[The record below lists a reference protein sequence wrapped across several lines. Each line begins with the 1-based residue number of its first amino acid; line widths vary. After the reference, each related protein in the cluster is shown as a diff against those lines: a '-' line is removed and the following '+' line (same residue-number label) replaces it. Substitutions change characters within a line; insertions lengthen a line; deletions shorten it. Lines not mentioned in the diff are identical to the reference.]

1 MTSGCSCSAEAG
13 TGLSRGQWQTWPVE
27 TRQLES
33 TPGFVIYD
41 LPGAQ
46 HYVGETRLGSRLI
59 PGNATMLV
67 RHLTYVFATLEQQR
81 SGASVGLKSDPS
93 DSDAAVAAL
102 ASELVDD
109 FTTGRLS
116 TSPGLRLDADVLA
129 PVLAHDQRNLIGN
142 DDRDGISFNSELI
155 GVGAAAAASSL
166 VGGLDGKRIAIEGFG
181 PAGLGI
187 AREAAA
193 AGAAVVRVATAK
205 GCTGDQ
211 IDGGMLD
218 PVALTEAWLADGEMC
233 VATLSGDSAP
243 AKPWAVW
250 KDDVDVLFCG
260 SKPGAMSGDGAAMA
274 GATPVVAFSPAAV
287 SSKALAVL
295 RAVGTAVAAD
305 FVTAVGPALGWWADP
320 VLTHDDLRSA
330 TSDTVNA
337 LMSETAGHDDGPF
350 MAACYRA
357 EAFLRTWQDEL
368 PFGRP
373 LG

>member
-1 MTSGCSCSAEAG
+1 MSGG
-13 TGLSRGQWQTWPVE
+13 RWQTWPVE

-67 RHLTYVFATLEQQR
+67 RHLTYVFASLEQQR

-93 DSDAAVAAL
+93 EAAAAVEAL
-102 ASELVDD
+102 AGELADD
-109 FTTGRLS
+109 WESGRLS
-116 TSPGLRLDADVLA
+116 TGPGLRLDADTLA
-129 PVLAHDQRNLIGN
+129 PVLTHDQRNLIGN
-142 DDRDGISFNSELI
+142 DHRDGISFAHELI

-181 PAGLGI
+181 AAGLGI

-193 AGAAVVRVATAK
+193 AGATITRVATAK
-205 GCTGDQ
+205 GCTGDR
-211 IDGGMLD
+211 IGGGELD
-218 PVALTEAWLADGEMC
+218 PVALTEAWLADGDMC
-233 VATLSGDSAP
+233 VATLSGDGEP
-243 AKPWAVW
+243 AKPWTVW

-274 GATPVVAFSPAAV
+274 GATPVVAFSAAAV

-295 RAVGTAVAAD
+295 RAAGTTVAAD
-305 FVTAVGPALGWWADP
+305 FVAAAGPALGWWADEA
-320 VLTHDDLRSA
+320 LTHDDLRSA
-330 TSDTVNA
+330 TADTVNA
-337 LMSETAGHDDGPF
+337 VMSETAGHDDGPF

>member
-1 MTSGCSCSAEAG
+1 M
-13 TGLSRGQWQTWPVE
+13 E

-33 TPGFVIYD
+33 TPGFVIFD
-41 LPGAQ
+41 LPEAQ

-67 RHLTYVFATLEQQR
+67 RHVTYVFATLEQRR

-93 DSDAAVAAL
+93 EAATAVDAL
-102 ASELVDD
+102 AGELAED
-109 FTTGRLS
+109 FSSGRLS
-116 TSPGLRLDADVLA
+116 TSPGLRLDAELLA

-142 DDRDGISFNSELI
+142 DDRDGISFNDELI
-155 GVGAAAAASSL
+155 GVGAVAAASSL
-166 VGGLDGKRIAIEGFG
+166 LGGLDGKRVAIEGFG

-193 AGAAVVRVATAK
+193 AGAAIARVATAK
-205 GCTGDQ
+205 GCADAQSDGRQ
-211 IDGGMLD
+211 ID
-218 PVALTEAWLADGEMC
+218 PVGLAEAWLADGEMC
-233 VATLSGDSAP
+233 VATLSGDGEP
-243 AKPWAVW
+243 AKPWTVW

-260 SKPGAMSGDGAAMA
+260 SKPGAMSGDGASMA

-295 RAVGTAVAAD
+295 RAAGTPVAAD
-305 FVTAVGPALGWWADP
+305 FVAASGPALGWWADTS
-320 VLTHDDLRSA
+320 LTHDDLRSA
-330 TSDTVNA
+330 TADAVSSV
-337 LMSETAGHDDGPF
+337 MSETADHDDGPF

-357 EAFLRTWQDEL
+357 EAFLGTWQDEL

>member
-1 MTSGCSCSAEAG
+1 MPGG
-13 TGLSRGQWQTWPVE
+13 RWQTEPVE

-33 TPGFVIYD
+33 TPGFVIFD

-46 HYVGETRLGSRLI
+46 HYVGEARLGSRLI

-81 SGASVGLKSDPS
+81 SGASIGLKSDPT
-93 DSDAAVAAL
+93 DATGAVEAL
-102 ASELVDD
+102 ADELADD
-109 FTTGRLS
+109 FSSGRLS
-116 TSPGLRLDADVLA
+116 TSPGLRLNADLLA

-142 DDRDGISFNSELI
+142 DDRDGISFNHELI
-155 GVGAAAAASSL
+155 GVGAAAAAAGL
-166 VGGLDGKRIAIEGFG
+166 LGGLDGKHIAIEGFG

-193 AGAAVVRVATAK
+193 AGATIARVATAK
-205 GCTGDQ
+205 GCANGQ
-211 IDGGMLD
+211 LG
-218 PVALTEAWLADGEMC
+218 PVALAEAWLADGEMC
-233 VATLSGDSAP
+233 VATLSGDNEP
-243 AKPWAVW
+243 AKPWTVW

-260 SKPGAMSGDGAAMA
+260 SKPGAMSGDGASMA
-274 GATPVVAFSPAAV
+274 GSTPVVAFSSAAV

-295 RAVGTAVAAD
+295 RAAGTPVAAD
-305 FVTAVGPALGWWADP
+305 FVAAAGPALGWWADP

-330 TSDTVNA
+330 TADTVNA
-337 LMSETAGHDDGPF
+337 VMSETADHDDGPF

-357 EAFLRTWQDEL
+357 ESFLQTWQDEL

>member
-1 MTSGCSCSAEAG
+1 M
-13 TGLSRGQWQTWPVE
+13 E

-33 TPGFVIYD
+33 TPGFVIFD

-46 HYVGETRLGSRLI
+46 HYVGEARLGGRLI

-81 SGASVGLKSDPS
+81 SGASIGLKSDPS
-93 DSDAAVAAL
+93 NAAAAVEAL
-102 ASELVDD
+102 AAELADD
-109 FTTGRLS
+109 FASGRLS
-116 TSPGLRLDADVLA
+116 TSPGLRLSADVLA

-142 DDRDGISFNSELI
+142 DDRDGISFNHELI
-155 GVGAAAAASSL
+155 GVGAAAAAASL

-193 AGAAVVRVATAK
+193 AGAAVARVSTAK
-205 GCTGDQ
+205 GCTAKQ
-211 IDGGMLD
+211 TDGGRLD
-218 PVALTEAWLADGEMC
+218 PSALAEAWLADGEMC
-233 VATLSGDSAP
+233 VASLAGDGEP
-243 AKPWAVW
+243 AKPWTVW

-260 SKPGAMSGDGAAMA
+260 SKPGAMSGDGASMA
-274 GATPVVAFSPAAV
+274 GSTPVVAFSAAAV

-295 RAVGTAVAAD
+295 RAAGTPAAAD
-305 FVTAVGPALGWWADP
+305 FVAAVGPALGWWADP

-330 TSDTVNA
+330 TAATVESV
-337 LMSETAGHDDGPF
+337 MSETAGHDDGPF

>member
-1 MTSGCSCSAEAG
+1 M
-13 TGLSRGQWQTWPVE
+13 E

-33 TPGFVIYD
+33 TPGFVIFD

-46 HYVGETRLGSRLI
+46 NYVGAARLGSRLI

-81 SGASVGLKSDPS
+81 SGASIGLKSDPA
-93 DSDAAVAAL
+93 DAAGAVEAL
-102 ASELVDD
+102 AAELADD
-109 FTTGRLS
+109 FSSGRLS
-116 TSPGLRLDADVLA
+116 TSPGLRLNAELLA

-142 DDRDGISFNSELI
+142 DDRDGISFNDELI
-155 GVGAAAAASSL
+155 GVGAGAAAASL
-166 VGGLDGKRIAIEGFG
+166 LGGLDGKRIAIEGFG

-187 AREAAA
+187 AREATA
-193 AGAAVVRVATAK
+193 AGATIARVATAK

-211 IDGGMLD
+211 GEGGQLD
-218 PVALTEAWLADGEMC
+218 PVALAEAWLADGEMC
-233 VATLSGDSAP
+233 VESLSENGGP
-243 AKPWAVW
+243 AKPWTVW

-260 SKPGAMSGDGAAMA
+260 SKPGAMSGEGASMA
-274 GATPVVAFSPAAV
+274 GTTPVVAFSAAAV

-295 RAVGTAVAAD
+295 RAAGTPVAAD
-305 FVTAVGPALGWWADP
+305 YVAAVGPALSWWADP

-330 TSDTVNA
+330 TADTVNA
-337 LMSETAGHDDGPF
+337 VMSETADHDDGPF

>member
-1 MTSGCSCSAEAG
+1 M
-13 TGLSRGQWQTWPVE
+13 E

-33 TPGFVIYD
+33 TPGFVIFD
-41 LPGAQ
+41 LPDAQ
-46 HYVGETRLGSRLI
+46 NYVGAARLGSRLI

-81 SGASVGLKSDPS
+81 SGASIGLKSDPS
-93 DSDAAVAAL
+93 DAAGAVEAL
-102 ASELVDD
+102 AAELADD
-109 FTTGRLS
+109 FSSGRLS
-116 TSPGLRLDADVLA
+116 TSPGLRLNADLLA
-129 PVLAHDQRNLIGN
+129 PVLTHDQRNLIG
-142 DDRDGISFNSELI
+142 DGDRDGISFNDELI
-155 GVGAAAAASSL
+155 GVGAAAAAASL
-166 VGGLDGKRIAIEGFG
+166 LGGLDGKRIAIEGFG

-193 AGAAVVRVATAK
+193 AGAAIVRVATAK

-211 IDGGMLD
+211 SEGGQLD
-218 PVALTEAWLADGEMC
+218 PVALAEAWLADGEMC
-233 VATLSGDSAP
+233 VESLSENGGP

-250 KDDVDVLFCG
+250 KDDVDMLFCG
-260 SKPGAMSGDGAAMA
+260 SKPGAMSGEGASMA
-274 GATPVVAFSPAAV
+274 GTTPVVAFSAAAV

-295 RAVGTAVAAD
+295 RAAGTPVAAD
-305 FVTAVGPALGWWADP
+305 FVAAVGPALSWWADP

-330 TSDTVNA
+330 TAEAVNSV
-337 LMSETAGHDDGPF
+337 MSETAGHDDGPF

-357 EAFLRTWQDEL
+357 EAFLQTWQDEL

>member
-1 MTSGCSCSAEAG
+1 MSG
-13 TGLSRGQWQTWPVE
+13 GQWQTWPVE

-81 SGASVGLKSDPS
+81 SGASIGLKSDPS
-93 DSDAAVAAL
+93 EAATAVEAL

-109 FTTGRLS
+109 FATGRLS

-129 PVLAHDQRNLIGN
+129 PVLTHDQRNLIGN
-142 DDRDGISFNSELI
+142 DDRDGISFNHELI
-155 GVGAAAAASSL
+155 GVGATAAASSL
-166 VGGLDGKRIAIEGFG
+166 VGGLDGKRIAVEGFG
-181 PAGLGI
+181 PAGMGI

-205 GCTGDQ
+205 GCTGDR

-218 PVALTEAWLADGEMC
+218 PVALTEAWLADGDMC
-233 VATLSGDSAP
+233 VATLSGDGEP
-243 AKPWAVW
+243 AKPWTVW
-250 KDDVDVLFCG
+250 RDDVDVLFCG
-260 SKPGAMSGDGAAMA
+260 SKPGAMSGDGASMA

-295 RAVGTAVAAD
+295 RAAGTAVAAD

-337 LMSETAGHDDGPF
+337 VMSETAGHPDGPF

>member
-1 MTSGCSCSAEAG
+1 MSPCRCG
-13 TGLSRGQWQTWPVE
+13 RGVPGGRWQTWPVE
-27 TRQLES
+27 TRQLDS
-33 TPGFVIYD
+33 TPGFVIFD

-46 HYVGETRLGSRLI
+46 HYVGETRLGGRLI
-59 PGNATMLV
+59 PANATMLV

-81 SGASVGLKSDPS
+81 SGASIGLKSDPA
-93 DSDAAVAAL
+93 DAPGAVDAL
-102 ASELVDD
+102 ARELNDD
-109 FTTGRLS
+109 FSSGRLS
-116 TSPGLRLDADVLA
+116 TSPGLRLDAELLA

-142 DDRDGISFNSELI
+142 DSRDGVSFNHELI
-155 GVGAAAAASSL
+155 GVGAAAAATAVL
-166 VGGLDGKRIAIEGFG
+166 GDLDGKRVAIEGFG

-193 AGAAVVRVATAK
+193 AGASITRVATAK
-205 GCTGDQ
+205 GCADAAS
-211 IDGGMLD
+211 DGGRLD
-218 PVALTEAWLADGEMC
+218 PAALAEAWLADGELC
-233 VATLSGDSAP
+233 VAALSAHGEP
-243 AKPWAVW
+243 AKPWTVW

-260 SKPGAMSGDGAAMA
+260 SKPGAMSGEGASTA

-295 RAVGTAVAAD
+295 RAAGTPVVAD
-305 FVTAVGPALGWWADP
+305 FVAAVGPALGWWADP

-330 TSDTVNA
+330 TAATVSA
-337 LMSETAGHDDGPF
+337 VMSETADHHDGPF

-357 EAFLRTWQDEL
+357 ESFLRSWQDEL

>member
-1 MTSGCSCSAEAG
+1 MPGG
-13 TGLSRGQWQTWPVE
+13 RWQTEPVE

-33 TPGFVIYD
+33 TPGFVIFD

-46 HYVGETRLGSRLI
+46 HYVGEARLGSRLI

-81 SGASVGLKSDPS
+81 SGASIGLKSDPT
-93 DSDAAVAAL
+93 DATGAVEAL
-102 ASELVDD
+102 ADELADD
-109 FTTGRLS
+109 FSSGRLS
-116 TSPGLRLDADVLA
+116 TSPGLRLNADLLA

-142 DDRDGISFNSELI
+142 DDRDGISFNHELI
-155 GVGAAAAASSL
+155 GVGAAAAAAGL
-166 VGGLDGKRIAIEGFG
+166 LGGLDGKHIAIEGFG

-193 AGAAVVRVATAK
+193 AGATIARVATAK
-205 GCTGDQ
+205 GCANGQ
-211 IDGGMLD
+211 LD
-218 PVALTEAWLADGEMC
+218 PVALAEAWLADGEMC
-233 VATLSGDSAP
+233 VATLSGDNEP
-243 AKPWAVW
+243 AKPWTVW

-260 SKPGAMSGDGAAMA
+260 SKPGAMSGDGASMA
-274 GATPVVAFSPAAV
+274 GSTPVVAFSSAAV

-295 RAVGTAVAAD
+295 RAAGTPVAAD
-305 FVTAVGPALGWWADP
+305 FVAAAGPALGWWADP

-330 TSDTVNA
+330 TADTVNA
-337 LMSETAGHDDGPF
+337 VMSETADHDDGPF

-357 EAFLRTWQDEL
+357 ESFLHTWQDEL

>member
-1 MTSGCSCSAEAG
+1 MSLVGELRNCG
-13 TGLSRGQWQTWPVE
+13 WQTWPVE
-27 TRQLES
+27 TRQLTS
-33 TPGFVIYD
+33 TPGFVIFD

-46 HYVGETRLGSRLI
+46 HYVGEARLGSRLI

-67 RHLTYVFATLEQQR
+67 RHVTYVFATLEQQR
-81 SGASVGLKSDPS
+81 SGASIGLKSDPS
-93 DSDAAVAAL
+93 DAAAAVEAL
-102 ASELVDD
+102 AAELADD
-109 FTTGRLS
+109 FTSGQLS
-116 TSPGLRLDADVLA
+116 TSPGLRLDTDLLA
-129 PVLAHDQRNLIGN
+129 PVLVHDQRNLIGD
-142 DDRDGISFNSELI
+142 DDRDGISFNHELI
-155 GVGAAAAASSL
+155 GVGAVAAASSL

-193 AGAAVVRVATAK
+193 AGATVTRVATAK
-205 GCTGDQ
+205 GCASGQ
-211 IDGGMLD
+211 LD
-218 PVALTEAWLADGEMC
+218 PVALAEAWLADGEMC
-233 VATLSGDSAP
+233 VATLSGDDEP
-243 AKPWAVW
+243 AKPWTVW

-260 SKPGAMSGDGAAMA
+260 SKPGAMSGDGASMA
-274 GATPVVAFSPAAV
+274 GSTPVVAFSAAAV

-295 RAVGTAVAAD
+295 RAAGTPVAAD
-305 FVTAVGPALGWWADP
+305 FVAAAGPALGWWADP

-330 TSDTVNA
+330 TADTVNA
-337 LMSETAGHDDGPF
+337 VMSETADHDDGPF

>member
-1 MTSGCSCSAEAG
+1 M
-13 TGLSRGQWQTWPVE
+13 E

-41 LPGAQ
+41 LPDAQ

-67 RHLTYVFATLEQQR
+67 RHVTYVFAMLEQRR
-81 SGASVGLKSDPS
+81 SGAGVGLKSDPS
-93 DSDAAVAAL
+93 EAAAAVDAL
-102 ASELVDD
+102 AGELADD
-109 FTTGRLS
+109 FRSGRLS
-116 TSPGLRLDADVLA
+116 TSPGLRLNTELLA

-142 DDRDGISFNSELI
+142 DDRDGISLNDELI
-155 GVGAAAAASSL
+155 GVGAAAAAASL
-166 VGGLDGKRIAIEGFG
+166 LGGLDGKRVAIEGFG
-181 PAGLGI
+181 PAGVGI

-193 AGAAVVRVATAK
+193 AGAKIVRIATAQ
-205 GCTGDQ
+205 GCAGTQTDGDR
-211 IDGGMLD
+211 LD
-218 PVALTEAWLADGEMC
+218 PTALAEAWLADGERC
-233 VATLSGDSAP
+233 VASLSPNGEP
-243 AKPWAVW
+243 AKPWTVW

-260 SKPGAMSGDGAAMA
+260 SKPGAMSGEGASMA
-274 GATPVVAFSPAAV
+274 GATPVVAFSAAAV

-295 RAVGTAVAAD
+295 RAAGVPVVAD
-305 FVTAVGPALGWWADP
+305 FVVAAGPALGWWADAA
-320 VLTHDDLRSA
+320 LTHSGLRSA
-330 TSDTVNA
+330 TADAVNA
-337 LMSETAGHDDGPF
+337 VMSETLGHDDGPF

>member
-1 MTSGCSCSAEAG
+1 MDG
-13 TGLSRGQWQTWPVE
+13 RWQTWPVE

-59 PGNATMLV
+59 PGNATMLL
-67 RHLTYVFATLEQQR
+67 RHITYVFATLEQQR

-93 DSDAAVAAL
+93 DAASAVEAL
-102 ASELVDD
+102 ATELVDD
-109 FTTGRLS
+109 FTSGKLS
-116 TSPGLRLDADVLA
+116 TGPGLRLDAELLA

-142 DDRDGISFNSELI
+142 DDCDGISFNSELI
-155 GVGAAAAASSL
+155 GVGATSAAASL

-193 AGAAVVRVATAK
+193 AGAIIVRVATAK
-205 GCTGDQ
+205 GCANGQ
-211 IDGGMLD
+211 LD
-218 PVALTEAWLADGEMC
+218 PVALAEAWLADGEMC
-233 VATLSGDSAP
+233 VATLSGNGEP
-243 AKPWAVW
+243 AKPWTVW

-260 SKPGAMSGDGAAMA
+260 SKPAAMSGDGASTA
-274 GATPVVAFSPAAV
+274 GATPVVAFSAAAV

-295 RAVGTAVAAD
+295 RAAGTPVAAD
-305 FVTAVGPALGWWADP
+305 FVAAVGPALGWWADP
-320 VLTHDDLRSA
+320 ALTHDDLRAA
-330 TSDTVNA
+330 TADTVNA
-337 LMSETAGHDDGPF
+337 VMSETASHDDGPF

-357 EAFLRTWQDEL
+357 EAFLTTWQDEL

>member
-1 MTSGCSCSAEAG
+1 MSGG
-13 TGLSRGQWQTWPVE
+13 RWQTWPVE

-67 RHLTYVFATLEQQR
+67 RHLTYVFASLEQQR

-93 DSDAAVAAL
+93 EAATAVAAL
-102 ASELVDD
+102 ATELADD

-116 TSPGLRLDADVLA
+116 TSPGLRLDGAMLA

-142 DDRDGISFNSELI
+142 DDRDGISFNHELI
-155 GVGAAAAASSL
+155 GVGAATAASSL

-193 AGAAVVRVATAK
+193 AGATISRVSTAK
-205 GCTGDQ
+205 GCANGQ
-211 IDGGMLD
+211 LD

-233 VATLSGDSAP
+233 VATLSGDGES

-305 FVTAVGPALGWWADP
+305 FVSAVGPALGWWADP